1 MILIFVSDTS
11 EYRIHFLY
19 KDDMENKQDILKQLA
34 SNDMEVVKSAIEQV
48 KQEGDISIAAELL
61 DILQQS
67 QDTAVITNLT
77 ALLSD
82 VKDSDFKTILMDKL
96 INATSDTGKANLLRI
111 CWESAIDFSEYLD
124 VFVDML
130 LNEDFI
136 TALEAS
142 TVIENLGGKIPEEK
156 LVAAIKRLENNKDED
171 KSFLLEDTI
180 LHLKVLLHPEEDED
194 EEEDDHHHD
203 HHCGCGGHHHG
214 GVSKHT
220 S

>member
-142 TVIENLGGKIPEEK
+142 TVIENLGGKISEEK

-203 HHCGCGGHHHG
+203 HHCGCGGHHHEE
-214 GVSKHT
+214 
-220 S
+220 

>member
-1 MILIFVSDTS
+1 MILIFVSDTRK
-11 EYRIHFLY
+11 YRIHFLY

-34 SNDMEVVKSAIEQV
+34 SNDMEVVKSAIEQI

-61 DILQQS
+61 DTLQQS

-82 VKDSDFKTILMDKL
+82 VKDSNFKTILMDKL

-130 LNEDFI
+130 INEDFI

-156 LVAAIKRLENNKDED
+156 LLAAIKRLETNKDED

-180 LHLKVLLHPEEDED
+180 LHLKVLLCPEE
-194 EEEDDHHHD
+194 EEEYEEENDH
-203 HHCGCGGHHHG
+203 HHCGCDGHHHDA
-214 GVSKHT
+214 
-220 S
+220 

>member
-67 QDTAVITNLT
+67 QNTAVITNLT

-130 LNEDFI
+130 INEDFI

-156 LVAAIKRLENNKDED
+156 LLTAIKRLETNKDED

-180 LHLKVLLHPEEDED
+180 LHLKVLLRP
-194 EEEDDHHHD
+194 EEEDDEEEEDDYHHD
-203 HHCGCGGHHHG
+203 HHCGCGGHHHEG
-214 GVSKHT
+214 
-220 S
+220 

>member
-1 MILIFVSDTS
+1 
-11 EYRIHFLY
+11 
-19 KDDMENKQDILKQLA
+19 MENKQDILKQLA
-34 SNDMEVVKSAIEQV
+34 SNDMEVVKSAIEQI

-82 VKDSDFKTILMDKL
+82 VKDSNFKTILMDKL

-130 LNEDFI
+130 INEDFI

-156 LVAAIKRLENNKDED
+156 LLAAIKRLETNKDED

-180 LHLKVLLHPEEDED
+180 LHLKVLLCPEE
-194 EEEDDHHHD
+194 EEEYEEENDH
-203 HHCGCGGHHHG
+203 HHCGCDGHHHDA
-214 GVSKHT
+214 
-220 S
+220 

>member
-1 MILIFVSDTS
+1 
-11 EYRIHFLY
+11 
-19 KDDMENKQDILKQLA
+19 MENKQDILKQLA
-34 SNDMEVVKSAIEQV
+34 SNDMEVVKSAIEQI
-48 KQEGDISIAAELL
+48 KQEGDISIASELL

-82 VKDSDFKTILMDKL
+82 VKDSDLKTILMDKL
-96 INATSDTGKANLLRI
+96 INATSDTGKANILRI

-130 LNEDFI
+130 LSEDFI

-156 LVAAIKRLENNKDED
+156 LLTAIKRLENNSDED
-171 KSFLLEDTI
+171 KNFLLEDTI
-180 LHLKVLLHPEEDED
+180 QHLKALLYPEE
-194 EEEDDHHHD
+194 EEEDDDDHHHD
-203 HHCGCGGHHHG
+203 HHCGCDGHHHEE
-214 GVSKHT
+214 
-220 S
+220 

>member
-1 MILIFVSDTS
+1 MILIFVSDTRK
-11 EYRIHFLY
+11 YRIHFLY

-34 SNDMEVVKSAIEQV
+34 SNDMEVVKSAIEQI

-67 QDTAVITNLT
+67 LDTAVITNLT

-82 VKDSDFKTILMDKL
+82 VKDSNFKTILMDKL

-130 LNEDFI
+130 INEDFI
-136 TALEAS
+136 TELEAS

-156 LVAAIKRLENNKDED
+156 LLAAIKRLETNKDED

-180 LHLKVLLHPEEDED
+180 LHLKVLLCPEE
-194 EEEDDHHHD
+194 EEEYEEENDH
-203 HHCGCGGHHHG
+203 HHCGCDGHHHDA
-214 GVSKHT
+214 
-220 S
+220 

>member
-1 MILIFVSDTS
+1 MILIFVSDTRK
-11 EYRIHFLY
+11 YRIHFLY

-34 SNDMEVVKSAIEQV
+34 SNDMEVVKSAIEQI
-48 KQEGDISIAAELL
+48 KQEGDISIAAELV

-67 QDTAVITNLT
+67 QDMAVITSLT

-96 INATSDTGKANLLRI
+96 INATSGTGKANLLRI

-156 LVAAIKRLENNKDED
+156 LLAAIKRLETNKDED

-180 LHLKVLLHPEEDED
+180 LHLKVLLRPEE
-194 EEEDDHHHD
+194 EEEYEEENDH
-203 HHCGCGGHHHG
+203 HHCGCDGHHHEG
-214 GVSKHT
+214 
-220 S
+220 